1 MNIIIVA
8 CGWYGLHTY
17 LYLKKKL
24 KNSEL
29 IIVDKEEIF
38 FNNSSNFNQN
48 RLHLGYHY
56 PRSKITRDIC
66 YDGYFK
72 FIEKYR
78 EVIDFIDNN
87 YYMIANESLL
97 DYHTYLTIFSSDKYQ
112 HNIIENKDFLNIDG
126 NIINT
131 KEKIIN
137 SDKVKKFFKKRIIP
151 SNLKLGY
158 KVKSI
163 KKENNKI
170 IVNNEL
176 ECDILIDCS
185 YNQLNL
191 SKKKYIYEI
200 TISLLYDRI
209 NFDLNFESLTIMDG
223 NFFSLFPR
231 DISKKQ
237 YTLTHVKYTPIFSS
251 HNIEA
256 VLNYK
261 FNESKLKEI
270 KKNMENE
277 VLKIYESFNSHFE
290 YNSYFLS
297 FKCKLKSNTGTR
309 ECIIEDN
316 DNVISVNCGKII
328 GIFEFEKYLNKK
340 FNIN

>member
-1 MNIIIVA
+1 MNVLSNLWLVLAIHVCFRVRVPRVQRQQHASYEEKRLRIVVRSA
-8 CGWYGLHTY
+8 RHD
-17 LYLKKKL
+17 
-24 KNSEL
+24 SEAFPCFR
-29 IIVDKEEIF
+29 VVF
-38 FNNSSNFNQN
+38 
-48 RLHLGYHY
+48 
-56 PRSKITRDIC
+56 
-66 YDGYFK
+66 
-72 FIEKYR
+72 
-78 EVIDFIDNN
+78 
-87 YYMIANESLL
+87 
-97 DYHTYLTIFSSDKYQ
+97 FSS
-112 HNIIENKDFLNIDG
+112 
-126 NIINT
+126 T

-137 SDKVKKFFKKRIIP
+137 SDKVKKYFKKRIIP

-158 KVKSI
+158 KVESI
-163 KKENNKI
+163 KKKNNKI
-170 IVNNEL
+170 ILNNDL

-209 NFDLNFESLTIMDG
+209 NFDLDFESLTIMDG

-251 HNIEA
+251 QDIESI
-256 VLNYK
+256 LNYK
-261 FNESKLKEI
+261 FNESKLSEI

-316 DNVISVNCGKII
+316 DNVISVNCGYRW
-328 GIFEFEKYLNKK
+328 GDC
-340 FNIN
+340 